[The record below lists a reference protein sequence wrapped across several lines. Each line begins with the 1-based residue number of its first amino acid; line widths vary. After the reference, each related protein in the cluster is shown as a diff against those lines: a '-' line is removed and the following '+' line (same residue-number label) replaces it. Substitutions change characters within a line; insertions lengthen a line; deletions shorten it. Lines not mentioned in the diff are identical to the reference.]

1 MKIMLIGSAKFEP
14 REEESAVALQGAGH
28 EVAYTSGYDEPKSES
43 ESWHDYGARMM
54 QKSIATVKT
63 VDAVLCLNFGKDGKP
78 NYIGGATFCEMAYA
92 FEHGKK
98 IFILNDIPADATSG
112 PNIQFEIE
120 MFNPEVLHG
129 DLTGIKETR

>member
-1 MKIMLIGSAKFEP
+1 MKIMLIGSAKFEH
-14 REEESAVALQGAGH
+14 REEEFAEKLRKYGH
-28 EVAYTSGYDEPKSES
+28 EVKYTSGYDEPKPEA
-43 ESWHDYGARMM
+43 ESWHDYCARMM
-54 QKSIATVKT
+54 QKSIATIKT

-92 FEHGKK
+92 FEYGKK

-120 MFNPEVLHG
+120 MFKPEVLHG
-129 DLTGIKETR
+129 DLTGIKETT